1 MKDAPFPPTSAQP
14 HTEYTR
20 RLRARRK
27 GVDRLTTYDRRTGTA
42 RLGVFLVGV
51 GIAWF
56 VCRPGLLSW
65 WWLVGPA
72 LLFVGLVVVHEQLR
86 RRLRLAERS
95 VAFYDRGLARL
106 EDRWTGSGEAGLDF
120 LEEGHP
126 YAADLDL
133 FGPGSVFELLC
144 TARTRGGEH
153 TLAAW
158 LQTPAQP
165 QEIQARQTA
174 VEELRPKLD
183 LREELVLR
191 GADVRAGIDPDLFV
205 KIAGQA
211 NEGRRA
217 GLSYLSQA
225 RVLAAV
231 LATGSVGCLLG
242 WQLAY
247 FGALPFLIAAGLAG
261 AYALGLRA
269 QIKRAVAGI
278 ERLLHDLSVL
288 ADILACL
295 ENQQF
300 SSPRL
305 RTLQNR
311 LESGVRPPS
320 RQIAQLRRLIALLE
334 SRKNQ
339 FFAPLAALLLWTTQ
353 VGLAIEAWRR
363 TSGQA
368 IAAWLTVV
376 GEFEAL
382 SALASYAYEHP
393 ADPFPEIVP
402 TGPRLEGTRLGHPL
416 LPEASCVRN
425 DVRLGDSLRVLVVS
439 GSNMSGKSTLLRTV
453 GTNTVLAL
461 AGAPVRA
468 RSLRLS
474 PLMPGATLRI
484 QDSLQAGSSRFYA
497 EIMRLSQIMDLTRA
511 DVPVL
516 FLLDELLHGTNSHDR
531 RSGAEALVR
540 GLLKRNAIGLV
551 TTHDLA
557 LAEVA
562 NTLTPRVANVCFEDS
577 FENGQL
583 RFDYRIR
590 PGVVTK
596 SNALALMRSVGLEV

>member
-1 MKDAPFPPTSAQP
+1 MKNTPFPPASAQV

-20 RLRARRK
+20 RRRARQT
-27 GVDRLTTYDRRTGTA
+27 VVERLTMYDRRTGTA
-42 RLGVFLVGV
+42 RLGVFVAGA
-51 GIAWF
+51 GMAWF
-56 VCRPGLLSW
+56 VCRPGLLAW
-65 WWLVGPA
+65 WWLIGPA
-72 LLFVGLVVVHEQLR
+72 LLFVGLVVVHEQMR

-106 EDRWTGSGEAGLDF
+106 EDRWAGSGEAGLDF

-133 FGPGSVFELLC
+133 FGAGSVFELLC
-144 TARTRGGEH
+144 TARTRGGER

-158 LQTPAQP
+158 LQTPAEP
-165 QEIQARQTA
+165 QEVQARQAT
-174 VEELRPKLD
+174 VEELRPQLD
-183 LREELVLR
+183 LREELVLH
-191 GADVRAGIDPDLFV
+191 GAEVRAGIDPDVLV
-205 KIAGQA
+205 NIAGQR
-211 NEGRRA
+211 GVR
-217 GLSYLSQA
+217 LVYLFQA
-225 RVLAAV
+225 RVLAAT
-231 LATGSVGCLLG
+231 LAAGSVVCLLG

-247 FGALPFLIAAGLAG
+247 WGGLPFLIAASLAG
-261 AYALGLRA
+261 AYALGLRP
-269 QIKRAVAGI
+269 QIKRATAGI

-288 ADILACL
+288 SDILVCL

-311 LESGVRPPS
+311 LASSTRPPS
-320 RQIAQLRRLIALLE
+320 RQILQFRRRIALLE

-339 FFAPLAALLLWTTQ
+339 FFVPLAALLLWTTQ

-363 TSGQA
+363 TSGQT
-368 IAAWLTVV
+368 IAAWLRVV

-402 TGPRLEGTRLGHPL
+402 TGPYFEGLRLGHPL
-416 LPEASCVRN
+416 LPETNCVRN
-425 DVRLGDSLRVLVVS
+425 DVRLGDPLRVLVVS

-468 RSLRLS
+468 QSLRLS
-474 PLMPGATLRI
+474 PLMPGASLRI

-497 EIMRLSQIMDLTRA
+497 EITRLSQIMALTRA

-531 RSGAEALVR
+531 RRGAEALVR
-540 GLLKRNAIGLV
+540 GLLERNAVGLV

-557 LAEVA
+557 LTDVA
-562 NTLTPRVANVCFEDS
+562 TALAPRAATVCFEDF
-577 FENGQL
+577 FEDGRL
-583 RFDYRIR
+583 HFDYRMR
-590 PGVVTK
+590 PGVVAK

>member
-1 MKDAPFPPTSAQP
+1 MKDAPFPHASVQA

-20 RLRARRK
+20 RLRARRM
-27 GVDRLTTYDRRTGTA
+27 VVERLTTYDRRTGTT
-42 RLGVFLVGV
+42 RLGVFLAGTGV
-51 GIAWF
+51 AWF

-65 WWLVGPA
+65 WWLIGPG
-72 LLFVGLVVVHEQLR
+72 LLFVGLVMVHEQLR

-95 VAFYDRGLARL
+95 VVFYDRGLARL
-106 EDRWTGSGEAGLDF
+106 EDRWVGNGEAGFDF
-120 LEEGHP
+120 IEEGHP

-144 TARTRGGEH
+144 TARTRGGERM
-153 TLAAW
+153 LALW

-165 QEIQARQTA
+165 QEIQARQAA

-191 GADVRAGIDPDLFV
+191 GADVRASIDPDLFI
-205 KIAGQA
+205 KIAGQE
-211 NEGRRA
+211 NEGQSA
-217 GLSYLSQA
+217 SLSYLPQA
-225 RVLAAV
+225 RVLAAA
-231 LATGSVGCLLG
+231 LATGSVVCLLG

-247 FGALPFLIAAGLAG
+247 FDTLPFLIAASLAG
-261 AYALGLRA
+261 AYALGLRPR
-269 QIKRAVAGI
+269 IKRSVAGI

-288 ADILACL
+288 SDILACL

-311 LESGVRPPS
+311 LASGVRPPS
-320 RQIAQLRRLIALLE
+320 RQIAQFQRLVALLE

-339 FFAPLAALLLWTTQ
+339 FFAPLASLLLWTTQ
-353 VGLAIEAWRR
+353 MGLAIEAWRR

-393 ADPFPEIVP
+393 ADPFPDIIP
-402 TGPRLEGTRLGHPL
+402 TGPYFEGTRLGHPL
-416 LPEASCVRN
+416 LPEDSCVRN
-425 DVRLGDSLRVLVVS
+425 DVRLGDPLRVLVVS

-453 GTNTVLAL
+453 GTNAILAL

-468 RSLRLS
+468 QSLRLS

-497 EIMRLSQIMDLTRA
+497 EIMRLSQIMDLTRT

-540 GLLKRNAIGLV
+540 SLLERNAIGLV

-557 LAEVA
+557 LADIA
-562 NTLTPRVANVCFEDS
+562 NTLTPQAANVCFEDC
-577 FENGQL
+577 FEDGQL

-590 PGVVTK
+590 PGVTTK

>member
-1 MKDAPFPPTSAQP
+1 MKDTPCPPVSEA
-14 HTEYTR
+14 HAEYTR
-20 RLRARRK
+20 RLHARRTLVERFT
-27 GVDRLTTYDRRTGTA
+27 GYERRTGTA
-42 RLGVFLVGV
+42 RLVVFLVGA
-51 GIAWF
+51 GLGWF
-56 VCRPGLLSW
+56 ACRPGLLSW
-65 WWLVGPA
+65 WWLIGPA
-72 LLFVGLVVVHEQLR
+72 LVFVGLVVVHERFR

-106 EDRWTGSGEAGLDF
+106 ENRWAGGGEAGLD
-120 LEEGHP
+120 LLQEDHP

-144 TARTRGGEH
+144 TARTRGGER

-158 LQTPAQP
+158 LQTPAHA
-165 QEIQARQTA
+165 QEIQARQAA

-183 LREELVLR
+183 LREELALR
-191 GADVRAGIDPDLFV
+191 GADVRAGTDPDVLV
-205 KIAGQA
+205 NIAGQEHA
-211 NEGRRA
+211 GRKVSLAHIARA
-217 GLSYLSQA
+217 RG
-225 RVLAAV
+225 LAAV
-231 LATGSVGCLLG
+231 LAAGSVVCLVG

-247 FGALPFLIAAGLAG
+247 WGVLPFLIAASLAG
-261 AYALGLRA
+261 AYALGLRS
-269 QIKRAVAGI
+269 QVKRAVAGV

-288 ADILACL
+288 SDMLACL
-295 ENQQF
+295 ETQRF

-305 RTLQNR
+305 RTLHDR
-311 LESGVRPPS
+311 LTHGVRPPS

-339 FFAPLAALLLWTTQ
+339 LFAPLAALVLWTTQ
-353 VGLAIEAWRR
+353 VGLAIEAWRG
-363 TSGQA
+363 TSGQN
-368 IAAWLTVV
+368 IATWLAVL

-382 SALASYAYEHP
+382 SALAGYAYEHP
-393 ADPFPEIVP
+393 ADPFPELVSA
-402 TGPRLEGTRLGHPL
+402 GPCFEGRRLGHPL
-416 LPEASCVRN
+416 LPEAECVRN
-425 DVRLGDSLRVLVVS
+425 DVRLGDPLRVLVVS

-468 RSLRLS
+468 ASLRLS
-474 PLMPGATLRI
+474 LLMPGACLRI

-497 EIMRLSQIMDLTRA
+497 EILRLSQIVDLTRA

-531 RSGAEALVR
+531 RSGAEAVVR
-540 GLLKRNAIGLV
+540 SLLTRNAVGLV

-562 NTLTPRVANVCFEDS
+562 TNLAPRAANVCFEDY
-577 FENGQL
+577 FEAGQL
-583 RFDYRIR
+583 RFDYRMR
-590 PGVVTK
+590 PGVVAK

>member
-1 MKDAPFPPTSAQP
+1 MKDTPRPPVSEAYA
-14 HTEYTR
+14 EYTR
-20 RLRARRK
+20 RLHARRTLVERFA
-27 GVDRLTTYDRRTGTA
+27 GYDRRTGTA
-42 RLGVFLVGV
+42 RLVVFLVGA
-51 GIAWF
+51 GLGWF
-56 VCRPGLLSW
+56 ACRPGLLSW
-65 WWLVGPA
+65 WWLTGPA
-72 LLFVGLVVVHEQLR
+72 LVFVGLVVVHERFR

-106 EDRWTGSGEAGLDF
+106 ENRWAGGGEAGLD
-120 LEEGHP
+120 LLQEDHP

-144 TARTRGGEH
+144 TARTRGGER

-158 LQTPAQP
+158 LQTPAQA
-165 QEIQARQTA
+165 QEIQARQAA

-183 LREELVLR
+183 LREELALR
-191 GADVRAGIDPDLFV
+191 GADVRAGTDPDVLV
-205 KIAGQA
+205 NIAGQGDA
-211 NEGRRA
+211 ERKVSLAHIYRA
-217 GLSYLSQA
+217 RG
-225 RVLAAV
+225 LAAV
-231 LATGSVGCLLG
+231 LAAGSVVCLVG

-247 FGALPFLIAAGLAG
+247 WGVLPFLIAASLAG
-261 AYALGLRA
+261 AYALGLRS
-269 QIKRAVAGI
+269 QVKRAVAGV

-288 ADILACL
+288 SDMLACL
-295 ENQQF
+295 ETQRF

-305 RTLQNR
+305 RTLHDR
-311 LESGVRPPS
+311 LTHGVRPPS

-339 FFAPLAALLLWTTQ
+339 LFAPLAALVLWTTQ
-353 VGLAIEAWRR
+353 VGLAIEAWRG
-363 TSGQA
+363 TSGQN
-368 IAAWLTVV
+368 IATWLAVL

-382 SALASYAYEHP
+382 SALAGYAYEHP
-393 ADPFPEIVP
+393 ADPFPELVSA
-402 TGPRLEGTRLGHPL
+402 GPYFEGRRLGHPL
-416 LPEASCVRN
+416 LSEAECVRN
-425 DVRLGDSLRVLVVS
+425 DVRLGDPLRVLVVS

-468 RSLRLS
+468 ASLRLS
-474 PLMPGATLRI
+474 LLMPGACLRI

-497 EIMRLSQIMDLTRA
+497 EILRLSQIVDLTRA

-531 RSGAEALVR
+531 RSGAEAVVR
-540 GLLKRNAIGLV
+540 SLLTRNAVGLV

-562 NTLTPRVANVCFEDS
+562 SALAPRAANVCFEDY
-577 FENGQL
+577 FEAGQL
-583 RFDYRIR
+583 RFDYRMR
-590 PGVVTK
+590 PGVVAK

>member
-1 MKDAPFPPTSAQP
+1 MKDAPFPPASSQA

-20 RLRARRK
+20 RLRARQT
-27 GVDRLTTYDRRTGTA
+27 VVERLTTYDRRTGTA
-42 RLGVFLVGV
+42 RLGVFAVGA
-51 GIAWF
+51 GMAWF
-56 VCRPGLLSW
+56 VCRPGLLAW

-72 LLFVGLVVVHEQLR
+72 LVFAGLVVVHEQMR
-86 RRLRLAERS
+86 RRLRVAERS

-106 EDRWTGSGEAGLDF
+106 ENRWAGSGEAGLDF

-133 FGPGSVFELLC
+133 FGPMSVFELLC
-144 TARTRGGEH
+144 TARTRGGER

-158 LQTPAQP
+158 LQTPAGP
-165 QEIQARQTA
+165 QELQDRQVA
-174 VEELRPKLD
+174 VEELRPALD

-191 GADVRAGIDPDLFV
+191 GADVRAGLDPEVLV
-205 KIAGQA
+205 KIAGQ
-211 NEGRRA
+211 R
-217 GLSYLSQA
+217 GLRLAYLSQM
-225 RVLAAV
+225 RVLAAA
-231 LATGSVGCLLG
+231 LAAGSVVCLLG
-242 WQLAY
+242 WQLAHS
-247 FGALPFLIAAGLAG
+247 GVLPFLIAAGLAG
-261 AYALGLRA
+261 VYTLGLRP
-269 QIKRAVAGI
+269 QIKRAVAGV
-278 ERLLHDLSVL
+278 ERVLHDLSVL
-288 ADILACL
+288 SDILACL
-295 ENQQF
+295 ENRQF

-311 LESGVRPPS
+311 LASGARPPS
-320 RQIAQLRRLIALLE
+320 RQIIQLRRLIALLE

-339 FFAPLAALLLWTTQ
+339 FFVPLAALLLWTTQ

-368 IAAWLTVV
+368 IATWLEVV

-402 TGPRLEGTRLGHPL
+402 TGPYFEGVRLGHPL
-416 LPEASCVRN
+416 LPEVSCIRN
-425 DVRLGDSLRVLVVS
+425 DVRLDNSLRVLVVS

-468 RSLRLS
+468 QSLRLS

-497 EIMRLSQIMDLTRA
+497 EIMRLSQIMALTRA
-511 DVPVL
+511 DIPVL
-516 FLLDELLHGTNSHDR
+516 FLLDELLNGTNSHDR
-531 RSGAEALVR
+531 RRGAEAVVR
-540 GLLKRNAIGLV
+540 GLLERNAIGLV

-557 LAEVA
+557 LADVA
-562 NTLTPRVANVCFEDS
+562 TALAPRAATVCFEDF
-577 FENGQL
+577 FEDGRL
-583 RFDYRIR
+583 HFDYRMR
-590 PGVVTK
+590 PGVVAR